1 MPDRGPEVPASG
13 RRERNKDMKRAAIF
27 DAAAALFE
35 THGFSAVTTQQIAER
50 ADVAAGTVF
59 RYASS
64 KAELLLMVYNVE
76 FERAMA
82 HGSDE
87 AARRQDRE
95 AAVTALL
102 APVLEWGSTHAE
114 NTLAY
119 QRELLFGTANE
130 RYRAEGLQLAADL
143 VSRIAAIIGRREP
156 VDDDAVRAAR
166 SVFGALHLALIEV
179 ATGVW
184 HIDDPVAALAT
195 QVQQIIAGAD
205 RTARHPDDHRKGEE
219 Q

>member
-1 MPDRGPEVPASG
+1 MSDRGPAVPAPG
-13 RRERNKDMKRAAIF
+13 RRERNKDTKRAAIF

-35 THGFSAVTTQQIAER
+35 AHGFAAVTTQQIAER

-76 FERAMA
+76 FERAVVR
-82 HGSDE
+82 GSDA
-87 AARRQDRE
+87 AARRDDRE
-95 AAVTALL
+95 SAVIELL

-143 VSRIAAIIGRREP
+143 VSRIAAIIARPGP
-156 VDDDAVRAAR
+156 VGDDAVQAAR

-179 ATGVW
+179 TTGVW
-184 HIDDPVAALAT
+184 RIDDPAAALAT
-195 QVQQIIAGAD
+195 QVHQIIAGAD
-205 RTARHPDDHRKGEE
+205 RTARHPDDHGKGEE

>member
-1 MPDRGPEVPASG
+1 MNADSAESHPAG
-13 RRERNKDMKRAAIF
+13 RRERNKDAKRAAIF
-27 DAAAALFE
+27 DAAATLFE
-35 THGFSAVTTQQIAER
+35 AHGFAAVTTQQIAEH

-76 FERAMA
+76 FERAVA
-82 HGSDE
+82 RGQD
-87 AARRQDRE
+87 AAVRHAARE

-102 APVLEWGSTHAE
+102 APLLEWGSTHAE

-130 RYRAEGLQLAADL
+130 RYRAEGLELAADL
-143 VSRIAAIIGRREP
+143 VARIAAIITRPEP
-156 VDDDAVRAAR
+156 SGDDALQAAR

-184 HIDDPVAALAT
+184 HIADPVATLST
-195 QVQQIIAGAD
+195 QVRQIIAGAD
-205 RTARHPDDHRKGEE
+205 RVARHPDDHGKEA
-219 Q
+219 QP

>member
-1 MPDRGPEVPASG
+1 MDPGETGLHPAG
-13 RRERNKDMKRAAIF
+13 RRERNKDAKRAAIF
-27 DAAAALFE
+27 DAAATLFE
-35 THGFSAVTTQQIAER
+35 AHGFAAVTTQQIAER

-76 FERAMA
+76 FERAVA
-82 HGSDE
+82 RGHD
-87 AARRQDRE
+87 AAVHHEDRG

-102 APVLEWGSTHAE
+102 APLIEWGSAHAE

-143 VSRIAAIIGRREP
+143 VARIAAIIARPEP
-156 VDDDAVRAAR
+156 FGDDALQAAR

-184 HIDDPVAALAT
+184 HIADPVATLST
-195 QVQQIIAGAD
+195 QVRQIIAGAD
-205 RTARHPDDHRKGEE
+205 RLARHPDDHGEE
-219 Q
+219 AQS

>member
-1 MPDRGPEVPASG
+1 MDARDAEPHPVG
-13 RRERNKDMKRAAIF
+13 RRERNKDTKRAAIF
-27 DAAAALFE
+27 DAAATLFE
-35 THGFSAVTTQQIAER
+35 AHGFAAVTTQQIAEL

-76 FERAMA
+76 FERAVA
-82 HGSDE
+82 RGHD
-87 AARRQDRE
+87 AASRHEERE
-95 AAVTALL
+95 TAVVALL
-102 APVLEWGSTHAE
+102 DPLLEWGSTHAE

-143 VSRIAAIIGRREP
+143 VTRIAQIIARPGP
-156 VDDDAVRAAR
+156 LGNDAVQAAR

-184 HIDDPVAALAT
+184 HIADPATALST
-195 QVQQIIAGAD
+195 QVRQIIAGAD
-205 RTARHPDDHRKGEE
+205 RTARHPDDHGKEV
-219 Q
+219 QP